1 MNPTVRIAIPV
12 WLSLILPAAAAQQSG
27 PPMTPD
33 AEIVLREYLVIEPC
47 GKGGRNPVHTDAIE
61 AAIVAGTFDAPRE
74 GLKVTLPG
82 GGEKEWKRLTANEKG
97 ELQHAA
103 LRGGYAFTTVTL
115 AAAGTM
121 LLDASGHSMVYVN
134 GEPRAGDVYSNGS
147 VILPVALREGE
158 NTFLFAGG
166 RGRVAARL
174 RATDGKP
181 FLTDRDWTLPDVIRR
196 ESDAVLAGVIV
207 GNPGSAPLRGVR
219 LVANDISTDL
229 PPIPA
234 MSARK
239 CAIAIGV
246 PVHIDGSEL
255 PVRIELRLSDG
266 AKVAEQ
272 TIKLAVRERTERHN
286 RTYLSGIDNS
296 VQYYAVTPP
305 DGPPP
310 GPRSH
315 GPLQPP
321 PALFLSVHGASVE
334 ATNQAASYAPK
345 RWGVVV
351 APTNRRPFGFDWED
365 WGRLDALEVLNHAEE
380 RYHTD
385 PRRTY
390 LTGHSMGGHGS
401 WQLSVH
407 YPDRF
412 AAVGPSAGWISFFS
426 YGGTDR
432 TASEDRRVRMLQRA
446 ANSSDTL
453 ALVENL
459 RTMGVYILHGDADD
473 NVPVSEAREMRRRL
487 GDFHRDY
494 DWHEQPGAGHW
505 WENSDEPGAEC
516 VDWPPMFDFF
526 ARHRRPAASEIRDVD
541 FRTVAPSI
549 SDRCDW
555 ARVVQQEQ
563 SYVVSRVKLRLDPH
577 TRRFTGST
585 ENVRRLRI
593 DLAAAGLVVE
603 GRTPKDEGSI
613 ELDGQKLTFA
623 AVRLGS
629 EPVID
634 LLRVD
639 GTWQGADPV
648 PPQEKTPAR
657 GGPFRDA
664 FRHRFVFVYGTQ
676 GDADENAWAAAK
688 ARFDAESW
696 WYRGNGSVDVIA
708 DREFDASAE
717 PDRSVILYGN
727 AVTNAA
733 WKPLLG
739 AGPVQVTRGS
749 VQIGE
754 RRIDGRDLLCLVVR
768 PRPGSDVASVG
779 AIAGSGVEG
788 SRLADRIPYFL
799 AGVAFPDCTVLSTRM
814 LREGAA
820 GVKAAG
826 FFGADW
832 TVERGEWAFEGE

>member
-1 MNPTVRIAIPV
+1 MIRTVPNAV
-12 WLSLILPAAAAQQSG
+12 SLFLSLILPAAAAQQAG
-27 PPMTPD
+27 PPLSPD

-47 GKGGRNPVHTDAIE
+47 GRGGRNPVHTDAIE
-61 AAIVAGTFDAPRE
+61 AAIVAGTFEAPRE
-74 GLKVTLPG
+74 GLKVALPG
-82 GGEKEWKRLTANEKG
+82 GGEKEWKSAAANDKG

-174 RATDGKP
+174 KPTDGKP
-181 FLTDRDWTLPDVIRR
+181 FFTDRDWTLPDVIVGESEPLWVGVVIANPANAALSNATIVATTLGGKSLSSALPSVPALSTR
-196 ESDAVLAGVIV
+196 ECPIRFEAPGIIEGSEVPVKLELSV
-207 GNPGSAPLRGVR
+207 GGA
-219 LVANDISTDL
+219 LVAETTIQ
-229 PPIPA
+229 
-234 MSARK
+234 
-239 CAIAIGV
+239 IAPRLATEQHKRTFV
-246 PVHIDGSEL
+246 SDIDG
-255 PVRIELRLSDG
+255 
-266 AKVAEQ
+266 
-272 TIKLAVRERTERHN
+272 
-286 RTYLSGIDNS
+286 S

-305 DGPPP
+305 REPVE
-310 GPRSH
+310 S
-315 GPLQPP
+315 

-334 ATNQAASYAPK
+334 ATNQAAAYAPK
-345 RWGVVV
+345 NWGVVV
-351 APTNRRPFGFDWED
+351 APTNRRPYGFDWED
-365 WGRLDALEVLNHAEE
+365 WGRLDALEVLKLAEE
-380 RYHTD
+380 RCRTD

-453 ALVENL
+453 ALIENL

-555 ARVVQQEQ
+555 VRVVQQEQ
-563 SYVVSRVKLRLDPH
+563 SYVVSRVKLRVDPH
-577 TRRFTGST
+577 QRRFTGVT
-585 ENVRRLRI
+585 ENVRRLQI
-593 DLAAAGLVVE
+593 DLAAAGLALE
-603 GRTPKDEGSI
+603 GDGTI

-623 AVRLGS
+623 AVRLRP
-629 EPVID
+629 EAAID
-634 LLRVD
+634 LMKVD

-664 FRHRFVFVYGTQ
+664 FRQRFVFVYGTQ

-688 ARFDAESW
+688 ARYDAESW
-696 WYRGNGSVDVIA
+696 WYRGNGSVDVVA
-708 DREFDASAE
+708 DSEFDAAAE

-739 AGPVQVTRGS
+739 AGPVQVTRGH
-749 VQIGE
+749 VQIGK
-754 RRIDGRDLLCLVVR
+754 RQLDGSELLCLLIR

-799 AGVAFPDCTVLSTRM
+799 AGVAFPDCTILSTRM

-826 FFGADW
+826 FFGPDW
-832 TVERGEWAFEGE
+832 SVERGEWAVEGD

>member
-1 MNPTVRIAIPV
+1 MIRTVPNAV
-12 WLSLILPAAAAQQSG
+12 SLFLSLILPAAAAQQAG
-27 PPMTPD
+27 PPLSPD

-47 GKGGRNPVHTDAIE
+47 GRGGRNPVHTDAVE
-61 AAIVAGTFDAPRE
+61 AAIVAGTFEAPRE
-74 GLKVTLPG
+74 GLKVALPG
-82 GGEKEWKRLTANEKG
+82 GGEKEWKSAAANDKG

-147 VILPVALREGE
+147 VILPLALREGE

-174 RATDGKP
+174 KPTDGKP
-181 FLTDRDWTLPDVIRR
+181 FFTDRDWTLPDVVVGESEPLWVGVVIANPANAALSNATIVATTLGGKSLSGALPSVPALSTRKCPIRF
-196 ESDAVLAGVIV
+196 EAPGIIEGSEVPVKLELSV
-207 GNPGSAPLRGVR
+207 GGA
-219 LVANDISTDL
+219 LVAEKTIQ
-229 PPIPA
+229 
-234 MSARK
+234 
-239 CAIAIGV
+239 IAPRLATEQHKRTFV
-246 PVHIDGSEL
+246 SDIDG
-255 PVRIELRLSDG
+255 
-266 AKVAEQ
+266 
-272 TIKLAVRERTERHN
+272 
-286 RTYLSGIDNS
+286 S

-305 DGPPP
+305 
-310 GPRSH
+310 REAVES
-315 GPLQPP
+315 

-345 RWGVVV
+345 NWGVVV

-432 TASEDRRVRMLQRA
+432 TASSDRRVQMLQRA

-453 ALVENL
+453 ALIENL

-505 WENSDEPGAEC
+505 WESSDEPGAEC

-526 ARHRRPAASEIRDVD
+526 ARHRRPAASEVRDVD

-555 ARVVQQEQ
+555 A
-563 SYVVSRVKLRLDPH
+563 
-577 TRRFTGST
+577 
-585 ENVRRLRI
+585 
-593 DLAAAGLVVE
+593 
-603 GRTPKDEGSI
+603 
-613 ELDGQKLTFA
+613 
-623 AVRLGS
+623 
-629 EPVID
+629 
-634 LLRVD
+634 
-639 GTWQGADPV
+639 
-648 PPQEKTPAR
+648 
-657 GGPFRDA
+657 
-664 FRHRFVFVYGTQ
+664 
-676 GDADENAWAAAK
+676 
-688 ARFDAESW
+688 
-696 WYRGNGSVDVIA
+696 
-708 DREFDASAE
+708 
-717 PDRSVILYGN
+717 
-727 AVTNAA
+727 
-733 WKPLLG
+733 
-739 AGPVQVTRGS
+739 
-749 VQIGE
+749 
-754 RRIDGRDLLCLVVR
+754 
-768 PRPGSDVASVG
+768 
-779 AIAGSGVEG
+779 AIV
-788 SRLADRIPYFL
+788 
-799 AGVAFPDCTVLSTRM
+799 
-814 LREGAA
+814 
-820 GVKAAG
+820 
-826 FFGADW
+826 
-832 TVERGEWAFEGE
+832 

>member
-1 MNPTVRIAIPV
+1 MIRTVPNAV
-12 WLSLILPAAAAQQSG
+12 SLFLSLILPAAAAQQAG
-27 PPMTPD
+27 PPLSPD

-47 GKGGRNPVHTDAIE
+47 GRGGRNPVHTDAVE
-61 AAIVAGTFDAPRE
+61 AAIVAGTFEAPRE
-74 GLKVTLPG
+74 GLKVALPG
-82 GGEKEWKRLTANEKG
+82 GGEKEWKSAAANDKG

-174 RATDGKP
+174 KPTDGKP
-181 FLTDRDWTLPDVIRR
+181 FFTDRDWTLPDVIVG
-196 ESDAVLAGVIV
+196 EAEPLWAGVVIANPANAALSNATIV
-207 GNPGSAPLRGVR
+207 ATTLGGKSLSSALPSVPALSTRKCPIRFEAPGIIEGSEVPVKLELSVGGA
-219 LVANDISTDL
+219 LVAEKTIQ
-229 PPIPA
+229 
-234 MSARK
+234 
-239 CAIAIGV
+239 IAPRLATEQHKRTFV
-246 PVHIDGSEL
+246 SDIDG
-255 PVRIELRLSDG
+255 
-266 AKVAEQ
+266 
-272 TIKLAVRERTERHN
+272 
-286 RTYLSGIDNS
+286 S

-305 DGPPP
+305 
-310 GPRSH
+310 RNAVES
-315 GPLQPP
+315 

-334 ATNQAASYAPK
+334 ATNQAAAYAPK
-345 RWGVVV
+345 NWGVVV
-351 APTNRRPFGFDWED
+351 APTNRRPYGFDWED
-365 WGRLDALEVLNHAEE
+365 WGRLDALEVLKLAEE
-380 RYHTD
+380 RYRTD

-453 ALVENL
+453 ALIENL

-555 ARVVQQEQ
+555 VRIGQQER
-563 SYVVSRVKLRLDPH
+563 SYVVSRVKLRVDPH
-577 TRRFTGST
+577 QRRFTGVT
-585 ENVRRLRI
+585 ENVRRLQI
-593 DLAAAGLVVE
+593 DLAAAGLALE
-603 GRTPKDEGSI
+603 GDGTI
-613 ELDGQKLTFA
+613 ELDGQKLALA
-623 AVRLGS
+623 AVRLRP
-629 EPVID
+629 EAAID
-634 LLRVD
+634 LMKVD

-648 PPQEKTPAR
+648 PAGEKTPLR

-664 FRHRFVFVYGTQ
+664 FRQRFVFVYGTQ

-688 ARFDAESW
+688 ARYDAESW

-708 DREFDASAE
+708 DIEFDAAAE

-754 RRIDGRDLLCLVVR
+754 RRMEGSDLLCLFVR
-768 PRPGSDVASVG
+768 PRPGSDLASVG

-820 GVKAAG
+820 GVKGAG

-832 TVERGEWAFEGE
+832 SVERGEFAVEGE